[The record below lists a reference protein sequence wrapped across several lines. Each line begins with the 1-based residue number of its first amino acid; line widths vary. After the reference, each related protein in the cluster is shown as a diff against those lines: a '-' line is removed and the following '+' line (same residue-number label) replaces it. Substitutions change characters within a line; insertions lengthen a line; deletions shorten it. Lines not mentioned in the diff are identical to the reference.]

1 MLALLA
7 VTVGYDDTDQPVS
20 LVELRPMDVGDILDN
35 TIRIYRFV
43 PWVLILTYAI
53 IAGLPVFLQQST
65 GQFVTNVIT
74 EALGMM
80 NPSNPGTEF
89 LNVFQSA
96 DFYVASGIM
105 VLGMFLMFFLAPMA
119 QAAMVYI
126 VSETIL
132 GRETTIADS
141 IRAILPKVGT
151 IILAY
156 IVVGIIILITYSP
169 IILSMGIFF
178 ARPADQNAVLTA
190 LGLIWLYP
198 VSAVV
203 LLWLT
208 VKFLFIPHSVI
219 LDDLGAVDAF
229 KRSFNLVTG
238 YWWRTFGIYILIS
251 FIVGIIVALLQQGVA
266 VVNLGLN
273 QLPHILPLAIVGIG
287 GLLMTVISI
296 VIQPIGIIATTLLY
310 YDLRIRKE
318 GFDLLH
324 LASALA
330 KKPDNEMMTCSET
343 EPFG

>member
-1 MLALLA
+1 MTA
-7 VTVGYDDTDQPVS
+7 GYDDTETPPGIVD
-20 LVELRPMDVGDILDN
+20 LRPMDVGDVLDN

-43 PWVLILTYAI
+43 PFVLILTYAV
-53 IAGLPVFLQQST
+53 IAGIPLLLQHAA
-65 GQFVTNVIT
+65 GQIVWTAIF

-80 NPSNPGTEF
+80 VTTPGTEF

-96 DFYVASGIM
+96 DFYAAAAIMGI
-105 VLGMFLMFFLAPMA
+105 GIFLMFFLGPLS

-132 GRETTIADS
+132 GRGTNIEDS
-141 IRAILPKVGT
+141 IKTILPKVGT

-156 IVVGIIILITYSP
+156 IMVGIIILVTYAP
-169 IILSMGIFF
+169 IFISMTILFSDPGNE
-178 ARPADQNAVLTA
+178 NAVFIA
-190 LGLIWLYP
+190 LFFIWLYP
-198 VSAVV
+198 ISALV

-208 VKFLFIPHSVI
+208 IKLLFIPHSVI
-219 LDDLGAVDAF
+219 LDNLGAVEAF
-229 KRSFNLVTG
+229 KRSFRLVTG

-251 FIVGIIVALLQQGVA
+251 FIVLFIVSMLQQLTGLIT
-266 VVNLGLN
+266 LGLN
-273 QLPHILPLAIVGIG
+273 QLPAIPPMVTVGVAG
-287 GLLMTVISI
+287 VLMTIISL

-330 KKPDNEMMTCSET
+330 KESESDLMTASEH